1 MAQQQGGGGGGGGGN
16 DSGYGTIWLV
26 VILFAL
32 GYLIWKF
39 AKGYI
44 IKVIFYIN
52 IFQAK
57 IISLFTPALDHSIFL
72 METVRPG
79 SVTFEQLVQVTTY
92 VGEYSRYPVM
102 AILMGLAAY
111 LYFSNVTLKFRK
123 TYSMPTLRNQEKA
136 NWQQIIPVAKLDIA
150 KESIDKGPWA
160 MAQTPMEFAKR
171 HNLLRKDE
179 FAPDDPLKP
188 GTPVTAG
195 IRRGESKSVFTL
207 QLGAVWEGFEVLP
220 IHYLALASV
229 FAARI
234 NQDRDGASKLLTTIN
249 KSTDTGKI
257 SFMGAKALMKKHI
270 DFPVVRECEQRHAYN
285 ITVLATLVE
294 AARDDGVLPCC
305 DFLWLKKYDRRLWYM
320 LSSVG
325 RQTPFTEVGGVF
337 AHWKAE
343 KALGRR
349 SIVPMVD
356 EAVKALESAVKEV
369 KLSLKEMGELKP

>member
-1 MAQQQGGGGGGGGGN
+1 
-16 DSGYGTIWLV
+16 
-26 VILFAL
+26 
-32 GYLIWKF
+32 
-39 AKGYI
+39 
-44 IKVIFYIN
+44 
-52 IFQAK
+52 
-57 IISLFTPALDHSIFL
+57 
-72 METVRPG
+72 METIDPV
-79 SVTFEQLVQVTTY
+79 SVTFNQMLEVTTL
-92 VGEYSRYPVM
+92 VGEYTRYPVM
-102 AILMGLAAY
+102 AILIGLASL

-123 TYSMPTLRNQEKA
+123 TYSMTTLRSQEKA

-160 MAQTPMEFAKR
+160 MAQTPMDFAKAY
-171 HNLLRKDE
+171 NLLRKDD

-207 QLGAVWEGFEVLP
+207 QLGAVWEGFELLP
-220 IHYLALASV
+220 IHYLALAAV

-234 NQDRDGASKLLTTIN
+234 NQDRDGASKMLLTIN
-249 KSTDTGKI
+249 ESIATGKI
-257 SFMGAKALMKKHI
+257 SFMGAKSLIKKHI
-270 DFPVVRECEQRHAYN
+270 NSPIVRECEQRHAYN
-285 ITVLATLVE
+285 ITVLATLIE

-305 DFLWLKKYDRRLWYM
+305 DFLWLKTYDRRLWYM

-325 RQTPFTEVGGVF
+325 RQTPFVEVGGVF

-349 SIVPMVD
+349 SIVPMID
-356 EAVKALESAVKEV
+356 EAVKALELAVKEV